1 MIYIGSKGAK
11 TQRNRYCLQRRGIL
25 ALFDLFKAGGAM
37 KSGNNKRRRRV
48 RSPRKNG
55 NNKRRIIG

>member
-1 MIYIGSKGAK
+1 MMYEKGARV
-11 TQRNRYCLQRRGIL
+11 QRNWYCLQGRGIL
-25 ALFDLFKAGGAM
+25 ALFDLFEAGGAM

-48 RSPRKNG
+48 RSARKNG